1 VILPYFIYQ
10 LLNQFKME
18 KIYKS
23 KSDLFGGK
31 VTYTFDE
38 NLEKLKGKILAPK
51 KLAEANRLLKNLKTP
66 LPK

>member
-1 VILPYFIYQ
+1 ME
-10 LLNQFKME
+10 KE

-66 LPK
+66 LPKITSITRATKC